1 MRLPNWIIA
10 LSLAGL
16 IPFFA
21 GPLVILLGDD
31 ALWPRVDEAWRSYV
45 ALLAVF
51 LAGSFWGFALIAVN
65 GAAGAAGI
73 LIASALM
80 LLAWAATLLP
90 FRESLYAFALIFL
103 LLLLA
108 DYWRERVLGSMPGY
122 FELRAVLT
130 VGALISIG
138 LRITFP

>member
-10 LSLAGL
+10 LSFAGL

-21 GPLVILLGDD
+21 GPLCILAGFNPPW
-31 ALWPRVDEAWRSYV
+31 ARVDELWHSYV
-45 ALLAVF
+45 TLLAVF
-51 LAGSFWGFALIAVN
+51 LAGSFWGFAIIAAN

-80 LLAWAATLLP
+80 LITWAAMLLP
-90 FRESLYAFALIFL
+90 FQESLYAFVLIFL

-108 DYWRERVLGSMPGY
+108 EYWRERALGSMPGY
-122 FELRAVLT
+122 FALRAVLT
-130 VGALISIG
+130 AGALISIG
-138 LRITFP
+138 FRLALP